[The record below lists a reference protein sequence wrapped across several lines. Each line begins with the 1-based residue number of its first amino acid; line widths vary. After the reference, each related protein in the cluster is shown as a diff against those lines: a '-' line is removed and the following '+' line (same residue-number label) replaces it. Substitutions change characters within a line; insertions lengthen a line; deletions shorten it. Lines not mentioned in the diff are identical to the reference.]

1 MTRSASHAVLRLE
14 LGRDVV
20 PTTWDRVKLAQDE
33 PEPDV
38 YGLKRWNVAGEL
50 ADFDFLDTQGPKIR
64 AELDVGE
71 VLEDDTSLTNTNCWS
86 ITLQSTDAWTGLAGW
101 YVVAR

>member
-14 LGRDVV
+14 LGRHVV
-20 PTTWDRVKLAQDE
+20 PITWDRVKLDEPE

-38 YGLKRWNVAGEL
+38 YGLKSRTFTGKL
-50 ADFDFLDTQGPKIR
+50 AYFDFLDTQGPKIR
-64 AELDVGE
+64 AELYVGE
-71 VLEDDTSLTNTNCWS
+71 VLEEDTSLTNTNCWS
-86 ITLQSTDAWTGLAGW
+86 LALQSTDAWTGPAGW